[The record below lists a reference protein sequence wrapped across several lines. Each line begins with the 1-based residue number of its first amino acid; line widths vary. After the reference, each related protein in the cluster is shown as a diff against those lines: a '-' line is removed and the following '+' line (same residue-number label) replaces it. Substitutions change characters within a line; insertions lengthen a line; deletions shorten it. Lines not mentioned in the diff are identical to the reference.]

1 MKRRDE
7 VLVGVFIIVAV
18 AIGLLGTLWLVRG
31 GLSSG
36 YPLYVKFAWGQN
48 LKPGQPVLLAGVNV
62 GGVRDVKLRDDG
74 YLDVILR
81 VNDDVKVPKNSFA
94 SVKPI
99 GIFGDA
105 AVALTPKGPSRV
117 SYAPNDT
124 VPVGPSDTDIQAIM
138 NRVDSIGA
146 TVQLM
151 TKTLNQELIASGGFK
166 DMRKTLANAAELS
179 ANASRLSVQLNA
191 IAAEQNRNLTATM
204 ASFRRAASAVD
215 SAQID
220 AEELPH
226 VEREPHA
233 HRQQPG
239 LDDEEG
245 EQPGRRDRARR
256 RHGGEVHEG
265 HAAVPRSSR
274 AGDAGGLCARRFE
287 GEPEEIH
294 QPASLLGRTVRL
306 SDPYVRPSGSKRE
319 SRRG

>member
-220 AEELPH
+220 STLKNF
-226 VEREPHA
+226 RT
-233 HRQQPG
+233 
-239 LDDEEG
+239 
-245 EQPGRRDRARR
+245 
-256 RHGGEVHEG
+256 
-265 HAAVPRSSR
+265 SS
-274 AGDAGGLCARRFE
+274 
-287 GEPEEIH
+287 
-294 QPASLLGRTVRL
+294 ASLTRIASNLDSTTKKVNSLVGGIERGEGTVGKFMKDTLLYRDL
-306 SDPYVRPSGSKRE
+306 
-319 SRRG
+319 RGLVTQADSVLADLKANPKKYINLRVF

>member
-7 VLVGVFIIVAV
+7 VLVGVFILAAV

-81 VNDDVKVPKNSFA
+81 VNDGIKVPKNSDA

-105 AVALTPKGPSRV
+105 AVALTPKGPSSV
-117 SYAPNDT
+117 SYAANDT
-124 VPVGPSDTDIQAIM
+124 VPVGASATDIQAIM

-151 TKTLNQELIASGGFK
+151 TKTLNAELVASGGIK
-166 DMRKTLANAAELS
+166 DMRKTMANAAELS

-191 IAAEQNRNLTATM
+191 IAAEQNRNLTLTM

-220 AEELPH
+220 STLKNF
-226 VEREPHA
+226 RT
-233 HRQQPG
+233 
-239 LDDEEG
+239 
-245 EQPGRRDRARR
+245 
-256 RHGGEVHEG
+256 
-265 HAAVPRSSR
+265 SS
-274 AGDAGGLCARRFE
+274 
-287 GEPEEIH
+287 
-294 QPASLLGRTVRL
+294 ASLTRIASNLDSTTRKVNSLVGGIERGEGTVGKFMKDTLLYRDL
-306 SDPYVRPSGSKRE
+306 
-319 SRRG
+319 RGLVTQADSVLADLKANPKKYINLRIF

>member
-62 GGVRDVKLRDDG
+62 GGVRDVKLRNDG

-81 VNDDVKVPKNSFA
+81 VNDDIKVPKNSFA

-105 AVALTPKGPSRV
+105 AVALTPKGPSSV

-151 TKTLNQELIASGGFK
+151 TKTLNQELVAAGGFK

-179 ANASRLSVQLNA
+179 ANASQLSVQLNA

-220 AEELPH
+220 STLKNF
-226 VEREPHA
+226 RT
-233 HRQQPG
+233 
-239 LDDEEG
+239 
-245 EQPGRRDRARR
+245 
-256 RHGGEVHEG
+256 
-265 HAAVPRSSR
+265 SS
-274 AGDAGGLCARRFE
+274 
-287 GEPEEIH
+287 
-294 QPASLLGRTVRL
+294 ASLTRIASNLDSTTKKVNSLMGGIERGEGTVGKFMKDTLLYRDL
-306 SDPYVRPSGSKRE
+306 
-319 SRRG
+319 RGLVTQADSVLADLKANPKKYINLRIF

>member
-7 VLVGVFIIVAV
+7 VLVGVFLMAAV

-81 VNDDVKVPKNSFA
+81 VNDGIKVPKNSVA

-105 AVALTPKGPSRV
+105 AVALTPKGPSNV
-117 SYAPNDT
+117 SYAENDT
-124 VPVGPSDTDIQAIM
+124 VPLGPSDTDIQAIM

-151 TKTLNQELIASGGFK
+151 TKTLNAELIASGGFK
-166 DMRKTLANAAELS
+166 DMRKTMANAAELS

-191 IAAEQNRNLTATM
+191 IAAEQNRNLSLTM

-220 AEELPH
+220 STLKNF
-226 VEREPHA
+226 RT
-233 HRQQPG
+233 
-239 LDDEEG
+239 
-245 EQPGRRDRARR
+245 
-256 RHGGEVHEG
+256 
-265 HAAVPRSSR
+265 SS
-274 AGDAGGLCARRFE
+274 
-287 GEPEEIH
+287 
-294 QPASLLGRTVRL
+294 ASLTRIAANLDSTTKKVNGLVSGIERGEGTVGKFMKDTLLYRDL
-306 SDPYVRPSGSKRE
+306 
-319 SRRG
+319 RGLVTQADSVLADLKANPKKYINLRIF